1 MTVLSNGALEEWRWY
16 SVSGDA
22 NSLSSHC
29 SQRLFTGPLHPK
41 MRPHLHLL
49 PVIIWSLNRSWKKVL
64 LEGWRH
70 YSGYFEMPAP
80 ARWTPVCL
88 YGWYRPILSE
98 LKDRERNINCLP
110 LPGAHTR
117 PVSGRNLM
125 CGPHSFFINL
135 ISPPYKEWHF
145 CHTTNQS
152 SSTSV
157 SHYDLQLLFSR
168 YFLGILFGN

>member
-1 MTVLSNGALEEWRWY
+1 MRVHLLNLNSEYSYVFKWGSMLKQIFFHLYSVPNPMTVLSNGAHEEWQWY

-70 YSGYFEMPAP
+70 YSGYFEMPASS
-80 ARWTPVCL
+80 RWTPVCL

-98 LKDRERNINCLP
+98 LRDRERNINCLP

-117 PVSGRNLM
+117 AVSGRNLM
-125 CGPHSFFINL
+125 CGPH
-135 ISPPYKEWHF
+135 
-145 CHTTNQS
+145 
-152 SSTSV
+152 
-157 SHYDLQLLFSR
+157 LF
-168 YFLGILFGN
+168 L